1 MVYTCCLHDTLPVG
15 SWLLLHT
22 VLLPKSRVLSKQ
34 PVPADSCGLSVQQVV
49 QWAFL
54 LGVAF
59 FFGYRISRFPLG
71 WNKVICML
79 WSEGN
84 ISKEMD
90 FRNIQILYFFS
101 EEIS

>member
-71 WNKVICML
+71 
-79 WSEGN
+79 
-84 ISKEMD
+84 
-90 FRNIQILYFFS
+90 
-101 EEIS
+101 